1 MSSTFFHDLRVA
13 ICVLVGTVATGLIA
27 APLAAAPSAV
37 PCPRPPALLDPPPL
51 AAAIVRALREAHR
64 LRIVALGSSS
74 TEGTGASRPEFA
86 WPARLEAILDARFPD
101 DEIEIINRGK
111 GGETAAENLA
121 RLERDVIA
129 LAPDLVIWQVGTN
142 DALKGLEPE
151 EVAARVRE
159 GIRRL
164 RALGIEVIL
173 MDSQWL
179 PDPARDERVERM
191 SAVLAGVAFEEGV
204 AIFPRHELMEAW
216 AETGTLPPNALIGP
230 DGLHMTDES
239 YRCIAER
246 LADLFPPAPAA
257 DEAALRKGAE

>member
-1 MSSTFFHDLRVA
+1 MVPSHGRATTVSSPFVHVPSVTILLA
-13 ICVLVGTVATGLIA
+13 GLVLA
-27 APLAAAPSAV
+27 APAAAGEPGGS
-37 PCPRPPALLDPPPL
+37 CPRPPALLDPPPT

-74 TEGTGASRPEFA
+74 TEGTGASRPEHA
-86 WPARLEAILDARFPD
+86 WPARLEAILEARFPAD
-101 DEIEIINRGK
+101 AVEIVNRGK
-111 GGETAAENLA
+111 GGETAAQNLA

-142 DALKGLEPE
+142 DALQGLAAE

-164 RALGIEVIL
+164 RALGIETVL

-179 PDPARDERVERM
+179 PDPGRDALVERM
-191 SAVLAGVAFEEGV
+191 SAVLAGVAVEEGV

-216 AETGTLPPNALIGP
+216 AELGLVAPGDLVGP

-239 YRCIAER
+239 YRCLAER
-246 LADLFPPAPAA
+246 LADLFPRSAA
-257 DEAALRKGAE
+257 ELAAGE

>member
-1 MSSTFFHDLRVA
+1 MGAFHDRATTMTSPFVH
-13 ICVLVGTVATGLIA
+13 VLFVTMVLAGAGPAATE
-27 APLAAAPSAV
+27 PSGGS
-37 PCPRPPALLDPPPL
+37 CPKPPALLDPPPT

-74 TEGTGASRPEFA
+74 TEGTGASRPEHA
-86 WPARLEAILDARFPD
+86 WPARLEAILDARFPED
-101 DEIEIINRGK
+101 TVEIVNRGK

-142 DALKGLEPE
+142 DALQGLEPE

-173 MDSQWL
+173 MDPQWL
-179 PDPARDERVERM
+179 PDPGRDAVVERM
-191 SAVLAGVAFEEGV
+191 SAVLAGVAIEEGV

-216 AETGTLPPNALIGP
+216 AQRGLMAPEELVGP

-239 YRCIAER
+239 YRCLAER
-246 LADLFPPAPAA
+246 LADLFPP
-257 DEAALRKGAE
+257 GASDVRAGE